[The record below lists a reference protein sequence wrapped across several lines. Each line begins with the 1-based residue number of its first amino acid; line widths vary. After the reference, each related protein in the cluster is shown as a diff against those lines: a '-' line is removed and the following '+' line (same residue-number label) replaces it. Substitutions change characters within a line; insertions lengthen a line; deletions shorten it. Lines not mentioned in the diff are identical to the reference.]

1 MREDEGPEF
10 VEGKEKEREGKKGKG
25 RFESVEG
32 KKKEK
37 DIEDRRKAGALSS

>member
-1 MREDEGPEF
+1 MKALIVWR
-10 VEGKEKEREGKKGKG
+10 GKRRKKEGKKGKG

-37 DIEDRRKAGALSS
+37 NIVDRWKAGALSS